1 MNRAGRF
8 RALAVDYDDTLASN
22 GAVDPHVLQGLQQLK
37 DSGRRLLLITG
48 RQLDELQAVGPDLR
62 IFDRVVAENGALLYR
77 PETGDEVPLGSPPGQ
92 PFIDLLRRKQVTPL
106 SIGRVIVAT
115 RTPHEVRVLKAIK
128 ELGLELEII
137 FNKGAVMVLPS
148 GVNKASGL
156 RSALHELKI
165 PAERVVGVG
174 DAENDHAFLDACGFG
189 VAVANAVPSLKA
201 HAKLVTNA
209 SAGDGVLE
217 VIGKIVSNSQL
228 PTPNSQSGDHLKL
241 GS

>member
-1 MNRAGRF
+1 MTRAGRF
-8 RALAVDYDDTLASN
+8 RALAVDYDDTLATN
-22 GAVDPHVLQGLQQLK
+22 GGVNASVLHGLQQLK

-48 RQLDELQAVGPDLR
+48 RELDELKAVAPDLR

-77 PETGDEVPLGSPPGQ
+77 PETGEEVPLGTPPGQ
-92 PFIDLLRRKQVTPL
+92 AFVDLLRRKQVTPL
-106 SIGRVIVAT
+106 SVGRVIVAT
-115 RTPHEVRVLKAIK
+115 RTPQEVRVLKAIK

-156 RSALHELKI
+156 KHALHELKV
-165 PAERVVGVG
+165 PADRVVGVG

-201 HAKLVTNA
+201 HAKLVTTGE
-209 SAGDGVLE
+209 AGDGVLE
-217 VIGKIVSNSQL
+217 VIARIM
-228 PTPNSQSGDHLKL
+228 SGI
-241 GS
+241 

>member
-1 MNRAGRF
+1 MTRAARF
-8 RALAVDYDDTLASN
+8 RALAVDYDDTLATN
-22 GAVDPHVLQGLQQLK
+22 GGVTPGVLQGLQQLK

-48 RQLDELQAVGPDLR
+48 RQLDELKVVGPDLR

-77 PETGDEVPLGSPPGQ
+77 PETGEEVPLGTPPGQ
-92 PFIDLLRRKQVTPL
+92 AFVDLLRRKQVTPI
-106 SIGRVIVAT
+106 SVGRVIVAT
-115 RTPHEVRVLKAIK
+115 RTPQEVRVLKAIK

-156 RSALHELKI
+156 TQALHELRV
-165 PAERVVGVG
+165 PADRVVGVG

-201 HAKLVTNA
+201 HAKLVTTGE
-209 SAGDGVLE
+209 AGDGVLE
-217 VIGKIVSNSQL
+217 VIARMLSASL
-228 PTPNSQSGDHLKL
+228 
-241 GS
+241 

>member
-22 GAVDPHVLQGLQQLK
+22 GGVDPHVLQGLQQLK
-37 DSGRRLLLITG
+37 DSGRRLLLVTG

-77 PETGDEVPLGSPPGQ
+77 PETGQEAPLGSPPGQ
-92 PFIDLLRRKQVTPL
+92 LFIDLLRRKQVTPL

-156 RSALHELKI
+156 RHALHELKV
-165 PAERVVGVG
+165 PADRVVGVG

-209 SAGDGVLE
+209 AAGDGVLE
-217 VIGKIVSNSQL
+217 MIEKIVSNTQL
-228 PTPNSQSGDHLKL
+228 PTSNFQ
-241 GS
+241 